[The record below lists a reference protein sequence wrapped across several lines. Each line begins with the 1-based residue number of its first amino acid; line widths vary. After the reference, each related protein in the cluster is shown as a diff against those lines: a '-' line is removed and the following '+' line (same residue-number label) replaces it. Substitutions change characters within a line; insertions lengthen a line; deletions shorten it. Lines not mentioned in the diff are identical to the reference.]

1 MATENLDIKI
11 NVDDNNAQAK
21 LSRLNKQVDGLSTA
35 FGTLRTALASLAFGT
50 AIANANRY
58 ADAISDLS
66 DATEISIQNVLG
78 FNSAIMANGGTSE
91 GAQKGMARLVASIDE
106 AANSAGNGR
115 EAFKDVGVSLNDLRT
130 LSSEQIFQKAITG
143 LAGISDVA
151 TRARLATELL
161 GKEAKNINFKNVADD
176 FAAASEKS
184 AGLASAYKAG
194 ADAQQAMETNLKN
207 LTSALLQVIEPMN
220 KFIATINISVEGFAS
235 LLKIL
240 GYLTSAYIIFGK
252 GLGTVTA
259 TMNILLPILRASGGL
274 FLLIGASIAKT
285 FSYLVAFGGHI
296 VRAVAVMTGF
306 ATSTSGVIGVLAAAG
321 AALGRFLLRFAGITG
336 IVLAAAEAI
345 NYIIKKITGFDV
357 IDAAVGK
364 LGDLYNATKKMLGL
378 GQEEGPKGRSY
389 SQEDAK
395 RMQDYLDEQQ
405 AKIKRGQEA
414 MAKFNGEVAKARLE
428 SQQTLQLQD
437 QSLVAAGMR
446 LALERSLIG
455 ATEDQKEMQ
464 NSLFELEVA
473 RLEKQKEYASAIKK
487 LQQEQSLTKDEEAN
501 KLLGA
506 RIGILQNEAKVSNE
520 TFIKRNGY
528 ITEQLQLTQNAKMIE
543 AARLQD
549 QQNMVKAIEDQIS
562 RQQTL
567 GGLMQSANDKLVD
580 TQFAGAQ
587 QGRSPMEQ
595 KMASIQEEAR
605 KAALEA
611 GRALSAGFEGMD
623 LTTAQAKELADG
635 LAQIADRYKAIAD
648 EQTRQLEASRSW
660 DQGWKT
666 AFDNYMDNAT
676 NAAMRAGEVFNS
688 ITSNMSSAIDK
699 FVETGKFSFGDFARS
714 IIQDLI
720 KIELKAQATK
730 LLGAIGGGGGIFSA
744 IGSLFGFANG
754 GNPPINKPS
763 IVGEKGPELF
773 VPKTAGT
780 IVPNGGFP
788 GGGAGAGMA
797 PTNNVTN
804 NYNISAI
811 DSKSVAQF
819 FAENRKTMLG
829 TMQLAQKEL
838 PYGNR

>member
-21 LSRLNKQVDGLSTA
+21 LAKLNKQVDGLSGA
-35 FGTLRTALASLAFGT
+35 FSTLRTALAGLAFGA
-50 AIANANRY
+50 AIANANRF

-66 DATEISIQNVLG
+66 DATEISIQNILG

-91 GAQKGMARLVASIDE
+91 GAQKGMAKLVASIDE
-106 AANSAGNGR
+106 AASAAGNGR
-115 EAFKDVGVSLNDLRT
+115 EAFKDVGVSLTDLRT
-130 LSSEQIFQKAITG
+130 LTSEQIFQKAITG

-151 TRARLATELL
+151 TRARIATELL
-161 GKEAKNINFKNVADD
+161 GKEAKLINFKNVADD
-176 FAAASEKS
+176 FSAASAKS

-194 ADAQQAMETNLKN
+194 ADAQQAMETNMKN
-207 LTSALLQVIEPMN
+207 FTSALLQVIEPLN
-220 KFIATINISVEGFAS
+220 RLVASINISVEGFTT

-240 GYLTSAYIIFGK
+240 GYLAGAYVIFGK

-259 TMNILLPILRASGGL
+259 AMNIMMPLLRASGGL
-274 FLLIGASIAKT
+274 FAFIGASIAKT
-285 FSYLVAFGGHI
+285 FGYLVAFGGHI
-296 VRAVAVMTGF
+296 VRAAAVVTGF

-321 AALGRFLLRFAGITG
+321 AALGRFLLRFAGLTG
-336 IVLAAAEAI
+336 IILAAAEAI

-364 LGDLYNATKKMLGL
+364 LGELYDATKKYLGL
-378 GQEEGPKGRSY
+378 GEEGPKGRSY
-389 SQEDAK
+389 SAEDSK
-395 RMQDYLDEQQ
+395 RMQEDLDKRNAE
-405 AKIKRGQEA
+405 IKRGQEA
-414 MAKFNGEVAKARLE
+414 MAKFNGEIAKSKLE
-428 SQQTLQLQD
+428 SKQVLQIQGESLSNTAFRIGFEK
-437 QSLVAAGMR
+437 SLVG
-446 LALERSLIG
+446 L
-455 ATEDQKEMQ
+455 TEDQKEMQ
-464 NSLFELEVA
+464 TQLYDIEMKRLDLQDDYA
-473 RLEKQKEYASAIKK
+473 RAIKK
-487 LQQEQSLTKDEEAN
+487 LEQERSTTKDEEAN
-501 KLLGA
+501 RLLSA
-506 RIGILQNEAKVSNE
+506 RIQIIKDEAKESSE
-520 TFIKRNGY
+520 LYSRHKEGIGDQIRL
-528 ITEQLQLTQNAKMIE
+528 LQSAKMIE

-635 LAQIADRYKAIAD
+635 LSQIAERYKAIAD
-648 EQTRQLEASRSW
+648 EQTKQLEASRTW
-660 DQGWKT
+660 DAGWKT

-676 NAAMRAGEVFNS
+676 NAAMRAGEVFNT
-688 ITSNMSSAIDK
+688 ITGNMSNAIDK

-780 IVPNGGFP
+780 IIPNGGSM
-788 GGGAGAGMA
+788 GGTNQGMA
-797 PTNNVTN
+797 PTNNITN